1 MQTLH
6 GAAYF
11 INMAQ
16 FDPDPHVSA
25 LTQSSDVV
33 VFDGV
38 CVLCSGF
45 LKFMLKHDH
54 TERFKFVIAQ
64 SALGEALYAYV
75 GLKSADY
82 DTNIVIVDGRIYT
95 KLDAFAAAMGALGG
109 GWKSAQL
116 VRSLPRPVA
125 DWLYDRIA
133 RNRYAV
139 FGKTEACLVPAPNVQ
154 DRFLA

>member
-1 MQTLH
+1 
-6 GAAYF
+6 
-11 INMAQ
+11 MARL
-16 FDPDPHVSA
+16 DPDPHISA
-25 LTQSSDVV
+25 LTQGADVV

-45 LKFMLKHDH
+45 LKFMLRRDQRR
-54 TERFKFVIAQ
+54 RFKFVIAQ
-64 SALGEALYAYV
+64 SDLGETLYAHL

-82 DTNIVIVDGRIYT
+82 DTNVVIVDGHIYT

-109 GWKSAQL
+109 IWRVAT
-116 VRSLPRPVA
+116 VTRILPRGLA

-139 FGKTEACLVPAPNVQ
+139 FGKTDTCLLPTSDIQ

>member
-1 MQTLH
+1 MQKLH
-6 GAAYF
+6 VAPYL
-11 INMAQ
+11 IDMAQ
-16 FDPDPHVSA
+16 FDPDPHVTA
-25 LTQSSDVV
+25 LTQGADVV

-54 TERFKFVIAQ
+54 AGRFKFVIAQ
-64 SALGEALYAYV
+64 SELGEALYAHL

-82 DTNIVIVDGRIYT
+82 DTNVVIVDGRIYT

-109 GWKSAQL
+109 VWRVAQA
-116 VRSLPRPVA
+116 VRVLPRPVA
-125 DWLYDRIA
+125 DWLYNRIA
-133 RNRYAV
+133 RNRYAM
-139 FGKTEACLVPAPNVQ
+139 FGKTDACLVPTPDVQ